1 METIKIDVPKK
12 QLLLLLG
19 LSALMTIV
27 SAWVAYIGWEGTYEL
42 ALLGSW
48 TSPLALISGVIGFV
62 FFGFSVYFWLMRYF
76 SPKPAL
82 EITDQGVI
90 DNSTAIAT
98 KTMIPFSNI
107 EKASVQSFQG
117 NDYLAIDVKDEEAV
131 LNSVSALKRT
141 TMKTNKN
148 QFGTSLV
155 IITLKGQSV
164 ADLERYAQVINER
177 AGRGA

>member
-1 METIKIDVPKK
+1 METVKVDVPKK
-12 QLLLLLG
+12 QLLLLMG
-19 LSALMTIV
+19 LSVLMTLLSV
-27 SAWVAYIGWEGTYEL
+27 WVLYIGWEGTYEL

-48 TSPLALISGVIGFV
+48 SSPLALIAGAIGVL
-62 FFGFSVYFWLMRYF
+62 FFGFSVYFWIMRYI

-82 EITDQGVI
+82 EITDKGVI

-98 KTMIPFSNI
+98 KTIIPFTNI

-131 LNSVSALKRT
+131 LKSVSALKRT
-141 TMKTNKN
+141 SMKTNKN

-155 IITLKGQSV
+155 IITLKGQSA

-177 AGRGA
+177 KDR